1 MLAEIVQIMNPT
13 VVAATIVYA
22 AIGIII
28 FCLSFVVIDKLTPGD
43 MWKELI
49 EKQNIAV
56 AIVAGFAVLGVC
68 IIVAA
73 AIH

>member
-1 MLAEIVQIMNPT
+1 MFAEILPSMNPAT
-13 VVAATIVYA
+13 IAATIVYA
-22 AIGIII
+22 AIGIIL
-28 FCLSFVVIDKLTPGD
+28 FCLAFFVIDKLTPGD

-49 EKQNIAV
+49 EKQNLAV
-56 AIVAGFAVLGVC
+56 AIVAGFAVLGIC

>member
-1 MLAEIVQIMNPT
+1 MNPAIL
-13 VVAATIVYA
+13 VSTIVYA
-22 AIGIII
+22 VIGVLM
-28 FCLSFVVIDKLTPGD
+28 FCAAFFVVDKLTPGD

-49 EKQNIAV
+49 EKQNMAV
-56 AIVAGFAVLGVC
+56 AIVAGFAALGIC

>member
-1 MLAEIVQIMNPT
+1 MLAEIVSMSPA
-13 VVAATIVYA
+13 VVVATIVYA
-22 AIGIII
+22 AIGIIL
-28 FCLSFVVIDKLTPGD
+28 FCLAFFIIDKLTPGD

-49 EKQNIAV
+49 EKQNLAV